1 MIDIGLKP
9 PETGTDAAV
18 ASPLGKGLEFS
29 RLEVLDPDRHK
40 RLAISDT
47 ADYSF
52 ARSTHI
58 VPLNA
63 IEFSAACRH
72 YPVLFNSQEELM
84 TVALVGLQE
93 QMNLFIEEDGGWT
106 AGCYVPAFIRRYPF
120 ILTKEPESANE
131 NVVLCI
137 DAGSEHVTDDG
148 MGEPLFENGKPGE
161 VIRRMAS
168 FSAAFAK
175 EQGRTRSFVAAC
187 RKADILIDRA
197 VRLSLTDGRQVEL
210 RGFQVIDEDRL
221 RNLPEDQLKQWWVQG
236 WSALAFAHLISL
248 GNFGRLIHKV
258 QGSNADTYAD
268 GGWLG

>member
-9 PETGTDAAV
+9 PETGGDASV
-18 ASPLGKGLEFS
+18 SSPLGRGLEFS
-29 RLEVLDPDRHK
+29 RLEVLDADRHS

-47 ADYSF
+47 ADYGF
-52 ARSTHI
+52 ARGTHI

-72 YPVLFNSQEELM
+72 YPVLFNSQADLM

-93 QMNLFIEEDGGWT
+93 QENLFIEDTGAWT

-120 ILTKEPESANE
+120 VLTKQPKGENE
-131 NVVLCI
+131 DVVLCI
-137 DAGSEHVTDDG
+137 DAGSNHVTDDG
-148 MGEPLFENGKPGE
+148 MGEPLFENGKPGD

-175 EQGRTRSFVAAC
+175 EQGRTRAFVAAC
-187 RKADILIDRA
+187 RDADVLIDRA

-210 RGFQVIDEDRL
+210 RGFQVIDENKLRDLSEDR
-221 RNLPEDQLKQWWVQG
+221 LKQWWEQG

-258 QGSNADTYAD
+258 QGSGADTYAD